1 MDFTTCIY
9 EQLRLDGDAI
19 ACILPPG
26 TALAA
31 GANNTA
37 TVDMSG
43 HRRCLFI
50 VSGGPANDAAAVLS
64 ILVQQCTQ
72 AANAGADA
80 KVLAGKRGTKITA
93 LPAVAGAG
101 FATRNDLWL
110 LEVRAEE
117 MDVNNQFAFL
127 RLVITVSAQDTWY
140 VNAVAGRDVSAY
152 KPVEDDNVTE
162 IVD

>member
-1 MDFTTCIY
+1 MDFGICMY
-9 EQLRLDGDAI
+9 EQLRLDGDAV
-19 ACILPPG
+19 ACILEPQ
-26 TALAA
+26 TLAA
-31 GANNTA
+31 GASNSA

-50 VSGGPANDAAAVLS
+50 VMGGAANDANATLTV
-64 ILVQQCTQ
+64 LVQQCTQ
-72 AANAGADA
+72 AADAGGDA

-93 LPAVAGAG
+93 LPAAAGAG

-117 MDVNNQFAFL
+117 MDVNNAFAFL
-127 RLVITVSAQDTWY
+127 RLVFTVSAQDTWI
-140 VNAVAGRDVSAY
+140 VGAVAGRDVSAY